1 MNKLTMTAIAAA
13 VALAFSTGAM
23 ATGMSKDDY
32 NTSKA
37 GIAAQYKSARAGCD
51 SLSGNAK
58 DVCVADVK
66 GKDDVAKAELE
77 AGYKPGNKAR
87 YNVSVARAEA
97 AFSVAKEKCDDKSGN
112 VKDVCLKEARSAEV
126 AARADATAL
135 LRTDEAKQKAA
146 ETSARAGQQ
155 ASEKG
160 ADARRDAASSKREA
174 DYGVALEKC
183 DSFAGD
189 AKTAC
194 VKDARARFGRS

>member
-1 MNKLTMTAIAAA
+1 
-13 VALAFSTGAM
+13 
-23 ATGMSKDDY
+23 
-32 NTSKA
+32 
-37 GIAAQYKSARAGCD
+37 
-51 SLSGNAK
+51 
-58 DVCVADVK
+58 
-66 GKDDVAKAELE
+66 
-77 AGYKPGNKAR
+77 
-87 YNVSVARAEA
+87 
-97 AFSVAKEKCDDKSGN
+97 
-112 VKDVCLKEARSAEV
+112 
-126 AARADATAL
+126 L